1 MQLRMI
7 NGINVPLKMLIFLL
21 WSNMA
26 LLSGCATLSRTQ
38 VPAGTLRTAQV
49 LDVFT
54 GEQFRSAGKP
64 YEEAVASG
72 FNDEDFGDG
81 RFIGLYMMRDQF
93 GGGSFVAAHVP
104 VGIKVEVGDIVEIR
118 SGKGPPQPIYN
129 SVTKVVVRNER
140 IEPYFDD
147 RRWEVGY
154 KIVGQGMSM
163 TEYVLSGQSVN
174 NWQELVTV
182 ISLYGRQRDMTS
194 EQFMGALKEIMI
206 KRCPNVF
213 WEVIQRQPDEIL
225 FEWRVAGCKGAE
237 DQHEIK
243 RLISGKTA
251 IHHIAY
257 TIKKPKMSLEQKN
270 QWVQLLTAAEI
281 KSGTEK

>member
-1 MQLRMI
+1 
-7 NGINVPLKMLIFLL
+7 
-21 WSNMA
+21 
-26 LLSGCATLSRTQ
+26 
-38 VPAGTLRTAQV
+38 
-49 LDVFT
+49 
-54 GEQFRSAGKP
+54 
-64 YEEAVASG
+64 
-72 FNDEDFGDG
+72 
-81 RFIGLYMMRDQF
+81 
-93 GGGSFVAAHVP
+93 
-104 VGIKVEVGDIVEIR
+104 
-118 SGKGPPQPIYN
+118 
-129 SVTKVVVRNER
+129 
-140 IEPYFDD
+140 
-147 RRWEVGY
+147 
-154 KIVGQGMSM
+154 MSM

-225 FEWRVAGCKGAE
+225 FEWRVDGCKGAE